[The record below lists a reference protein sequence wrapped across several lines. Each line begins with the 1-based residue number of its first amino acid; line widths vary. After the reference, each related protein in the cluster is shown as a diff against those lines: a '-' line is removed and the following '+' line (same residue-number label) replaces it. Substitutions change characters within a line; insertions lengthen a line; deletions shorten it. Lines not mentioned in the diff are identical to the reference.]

1 VEYYDD
7 MSEIEKELFEINLK
21 RIQKIVNNYANL
33 QSEETIFGIITSENK
48 VKSVI
53 MNPTKEGFSFI
64 ETYSIFELEDTNKI
78 FKIFD
83 KKYCQ
88 FTLSDSKL
96 ARIINIE
103 PLKYCCD
110 SLKKSFSI
118 CSQHGLLCPDYYIRY
133 DSRDYFIRAI
143 NATYKI
149 DYCPYCGKYL
159 Y

>member
-1 VEYYDD
+1 MDISTLQALY
-7 MSEIEKELFEINLK
+7 FESIFK
-21 RIQKIVNNYANL
+21 DTK
-33 QSEETIFGIITSENK
+33 FGIITSKGKIKEIILDS
-48 VKSVI
+48 KSGHDY
-53 MNPTKEGFSFI
+53 NLI
-64 ETYSIFELEDTNKI
+64 ETNNLYELEDENKLSKK
-78 FKIFD
+78 FY

-88 FTLSDSKL
+88 FILLEDSIAYIK
-96 ARIINIE
+96 NIQ

-118 CSQHGLLCPDYYIRY
+118 CSQHSLLCPDYYIRY
-133 DSRDYFIRAI
+133 DGRDYFIRAI